1 MGILESVYDSVGGVF
16 ADQWKDVVTVEPFT
30 EHTVVAPGVR
40 KNSQNDRGNNR
51 GSDDVLSTGSIIL
64 VPENTAAVVF
74 NRSGI
79 ECVFPEPGGYEYRGG
94 EASIFDARRSL
105 EHNVNS
111 LIDQIGSRFGFSGMS
126 SEENRIVFV
135 NLREIRGLKF
145 GTRGPLVYYDKF
157 YGTDLEVF
165 AYGTFSVQVTDATRF
180 LRMFVPANET
190 SYSFDDSRAR
200 DQLVAELL
208 NSFTAAV
215 NALSETCRISHL
227 PSRAGEIIATIAN
240 GTSNASTWDGRFGL
254 RLGTIAIENIEFSDD
269 SRELVRGY
277 AERRMNVAAY
287 EGVSRHAADIAAQQ
301 TIAEGVRENGFGDG
315 GGMLFG
321 MNLATSLNAR
331 NASAAVP
338 GTAAAVPG
346 AMPGGVPVAP
356 VAPVAPADGA
366 DAADG
371 SAARATST
379 VPVAPVA
386 PAAPEMSLDDR
397 IEALKKLKEL
407 VDIGILTQEEF
418 DAKKRQMLKL

>member
-40 KNSQNDRGNNR
+40 KNSQNNRGNNK
-51 GSDDVLSTGSIIL
+51 GSAEILSNGSLIY
-64 VPENTAAVVF
+64 VPENTSAFVF
-74 NRSGI
+74 SQAGI
-79 ECVFPEPGGYEYRGG
+79 ERVIDQPGGYEYLDG
-94 EASIFDARRSL
+94 EISIFDTKNRL
-105 EHNVNS
+105 GNNVGGMIN
-111 LIDQIGSRFGFSGMS
+111 QMVSRVGFSGMS
-126 SEENRIVFV
+126 PVEKRVAFV
-135 NLREIRGLKF
+135 NKREIRGLKF
-145 GTRGPLVYYDKF
+145 GTRGPLVYNDKF

-180 LRMFVPANET
+180 LQMFVPANET

-227 PSRAGEIIATIAN
+227 PSRTGEIIASIAN
-240 GTSNASTWDGRFGL
+240 GTSNASTWDSRFGL

-321 MNLATSLNAR
+321 MNLASSLNAR
-331 NASAAVP
+331 NASAAAP
-338 GTAAAVPG
+338 GAVPAG
-346 AMPGGVPVAP
+346 MPVMP
-356 VAPVAPADGA
+356 VAPVAPAVPVAPADGA
-366 DAADG
+366 GAEDG
-371 SAARATST
+371 SASGAGSAA
-379 VPVAPVA
+379 PVAPVA